1 MVVAAV
7 QHEVVMLG
15 PAGTGEYLV
24 GQIHAV
30 PQYQSMY
37 LLDTVLLGQTLL
49 A

>member
-1 MVVAAV
+1 
-7 QHEVVMLG
+7 MLG
-15 PAGTGEYLV
+15 PTGTGEYLV

-37 LLDTVLLGQTLL
+37 LFDTVLLGQTLL